1 VCVCVCVCF
10 CVCVCV
16 CVCVCACARVHLQCK
31 YTDLEVAALSP
42 DRNLMMAATKP
53 KQRIIKE
60 QGVANEMKIIL
71 KG

>member
-1 VCVCVCVCF
+1 MVIEK

-16 CVCVCACARVHLQCK
+16 CVFLCVRACACVHLQCK
-31 YTDLEVAALSP
+31 YTGLEVAALSP